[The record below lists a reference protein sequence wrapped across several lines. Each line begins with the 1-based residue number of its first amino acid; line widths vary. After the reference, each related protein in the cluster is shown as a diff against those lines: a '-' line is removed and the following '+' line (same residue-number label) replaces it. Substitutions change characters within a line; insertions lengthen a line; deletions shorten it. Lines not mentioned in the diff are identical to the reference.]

1 MEELLLYIRTV
12 SRKRPRTVKNSLQ
25 ISLSNPNT
33 YLIAPNQ
40 SNYVSTIVSKHIRD
54 WNACLDN
61 FFNGLRSDLSRFV
74 SAQQI
79 ASSVPQAFF
88 QDVLAR
94 AGIKSAQTQ
103 LETWLG
109 RAHPVRV
116 IGVYGITG
124 FEKRPLLKTV
134 YNIHEVS
141 KFCHIVSWFA
151 LARDC

>member
-12 SRKRPRTVKNSLQ
+12 SRKRPRTIHCKSPLG
-25 ISLSNPNT
+25 NPNT

-61 FFNGLRSDLSRFV
+61 FFNGLRSDFSRFV

-124 FEKRPLLKTV
+124 FEKTPLLKTV